1 MMKNDSKY
9 RTYSELITLKSFE
22 ERFEYLKLSGG
33 VGIKTFGTERYLNQN
48 FYRSPEWKSF
58 RNEII
63 IRDNGCDLAVLDREI
78 VKPSLISESDKRK
91 YGIYI
96 HHLNPITIE
105 DIINHSGC
113 VFDPENVVCCSFKT
127 HQAIHYGDMSQLTPS
142 KPTERK
148 PFDTCPWRKEG

>member
-1 MMKNDSKY
+1 MDPNHERRSYSK
-9 RTYSELITLKSFE
+9 LITLQTFE
-22 ERFEYLKLSGG
+22 ERFEYLKLSGA
-33 VGIKTFGTERYLNQN
+33 VGAKTFGVERYLNQN
-48 FYRSPEWKSF
+48 FYRSVEWKSF

-63 IRDNGCDLAVLDREI
+63 IRDNGCDLGVLDREI
-78 VKPSLISESDKRK
+78 IKPTLISESDKRK

-96 HHLNPITIE
+96 HHINPITID
-105 DIINHSGC
+105 DIINHSDC
-113 VFDPENVVCCSFKT
+113 VFDPDNVICCSFKT